1 LNNGKNLL
9 EEDMLHLE
17 FDITEEEKKI
27 LTNTLEKYLSELR
40 MEIADTDAEDYREKL
55 KQEKRFIYRFL
66 EKLEEFN

>member
-1 LNNGKNLL
+1 L

-17 FDITEEEKKI
+17 FDITEEEKNI

-55 KQEKRFIYRFL
+55 KREKRFIYRFL

>member
-40 MEIADTDAEDYREKL
+40 MEIADTDAEDFRDKL
-55 KQEKRFIYRFL
+55 KREKRFIYRFL

>member
-1 LNNGKNLL
+1 
-9 EEDMLHLE
+9 MLHLE

-55 KQEKRFIYRFL
+55 KREKRAIYRFL

>member
-1 LNNGKNLL
+1 
-9 EEDMLHLE
+9 MLHLE
-17 FDITEEEKKI
+17 FDITEEEKNI

-55 KQEKRFIYRFL
+55 KREKRFIYRFL

>member
-1 LNNGKNLL
+1 L
-9 EEDMLHLE
+9 EEDMLHLK
-17 FDITEEEKKI
+17 FDITEEEKNI

-55 KQEKRFIYRFL
+55 KREKRFIYRFL

>member
-1 LNNGKNLL
+1 
-9 EEDMLHLE
+9 MLHLE
-17 FDITEEEKKI
+17 FDITEEEKNI

-55 KQEKRFIYRFL
+55 KREKRFIYRLL

>member
-1 LNNGKNLL
+1 
-9 EEDMLHLE
+9 MLHLE
-17 FDITEEEKKI
+17 FDITEEEKSI

-55 KQEKRFIYRFL
+55 KREKRFIYRFL

>member
-1 LNNGKNLL
+1 
-9 EEDMLHLE
+9 MPHLE
-17 FDITEEEKKI
+17 FDMTEEEKKI

-66 EKLEEFN
+66 EKLEEYN